1 MSNEYARNR
10 QDAQL
15 NPATFALPTTL
26 LTAGSKT
33 SAAVDLGADT
43 VKPENIEVEL
53 LVPTLN
59 STIAPAAAT
68 AGVTY
73 SIESA
78 TTSTF
83 SDGAARIIVSKT
95 IAGSANGV
103 DQIRLR
109 TRVPSDCE
117 RYIRARV
124 LLATTCTDAST
135 VSATL
140 TLRF

>member
-1 MSNEYARNR
+1 MANEFAKNI
-10 QDAQL
+10 QDASL

-53 LVPTLN
+53 LIPTLN
-59 STIAPAAAT
+59 STMMPAAAT
-68 AGVTY
+68 GGVVY
-73 SIESA
+73 SIE
-78 TTSTF
+78 TGVTSTF
-83 SDGAARIIVSKT
+83 SDGAARIIASKT
-95 IAGSANGV
+95 IAGSASGV
-103 DQIRLR
+103 AQTALR
-109 TRVPSDCE
+109 CRIPSDCE

-124 LLATTCTDAST
+124 ALPTTGTDASA
-135 VSATL
+135 VAGTL